1 MGLFLHHTVKLGPLR
16 LTFSGRGVSASL
28 GAGPLRVGRSRGR
41 STTTVRVPGTGW
53 TWRSSSRR

>member
-41 STTTVRVPGTGW
+41 STTAVRVPGTGW